1 MRLLLVAYFYEAP
14 AGGGIIVARMLR
26 EQLSARGHQVDVLCL
41 DGSPET
47 QPGTVWRLPRPAWL
61 PVSTDRFRQVLL
73 FLNQR
78 VFDRHFLNAAWRLPL
93 AQQRYDFVLAQDFL
107 GMRVARDLAER
118 LGVPCG
124 GTLHDTLPQQV
135 EVGAPNA
142 VVRGVLRRLSRR
154 RDADL
159 RSDLCQFHW
168 LAAVSRHVQ
177 VSAQEWLGSQ
187 APPIDVFHDPV
198 PPAFAGTATELPPGP
213 IRFLFVGRLS
223 PEKGIDV
230 LVDAFRQIP
239 GPQRLTVIGLSG
251 SLAGR
256 IRQAAAADA
265 RIELRPAVP
274 YSCMPEVYAAHHV
287 VCCPVHWNE
296 PFGLTV
302 LEGRVTRRAV
312 MGTRQG
318 GLPEILEGYPRAHLL
333 EPATDRARRV
343 QSLATALS
351 AATDLVQRPLDLK
364 AEANFLRGFE
374 LSTVVDRYEER
385 IRRSVNTP
393 TAS

>member
-61 PVSTDRFRQVLL
+61 PVSTDRFRQILL

-107 GMRVARDLAER
+107 GMRVARNLAER

-159 RSDLCQFHW
+159 RSDLCRFHW

-177 VSAQEWLGSQ
+177 VSAQQWLGSQ
-187 APPIDVFHDPV
+187 APPIDVFHNPV

-230 LVDAFRQIP
+230 LVDAFRQVP

-274 YSCMPEVYAAHHV
+274 YSRMPEVYAAHHV

-312 MGTRQG
+312 IGTRQG

-333 EPATDRARRV
+333 EPTADRARRV
-343 QSLATALS
+343 QSLAAAL
-351 AATDLVQRPLDLK
+351 AGATDLVHRPLDLK
-364 AEANFLRGFE
+364 AEATFLRGFE

-385 IRRSVNTP
+385 IRRSLNPQTG
-393 TAS
+393 S